1 MNLGSETVTRKH
13 TNYVSGSQA
22 VQLEAGNTSD
32 ELDVLDQ
39 LASRTSGLQAGN
51 SSREM

>member
-1 MNLGSETVTRKH
+1 MKLDSETVTRKH
-13 TNYVSGSQA
+13 PNYVSGSQA
-22 VQLEAGNTSD
+22 VQLEAGNASD

-39 LASRTSGLQAGN
+39 LTSRTSGLQAEN